1 MDKKQRI
8 LVAAQELFGI
18 HGFAKT
24 TVKMISQK
32 ADVAFGLVAHYFG
45 SKDQLFIHAGSQMAD
60 SLLEAVSLESG
71 NAATGLQAVRSYI
84 RRYLEFTLENAETF
98 SILLRCSPFSDVRLH
113 MDRQPI
119 TDAFTRLIEELQ
131 RHLERGMDDGSIRRL
146 PPRETA
152 FVIYSSIVGAVRT
165 RFIAPYDVPGLYG
178 ETLRF
183 VIRSIEHPRS
193 VSSEMPRD
201 L

>member
-8 LVAAQELFGI
+8 LIAAQELFGI

-24 TVKMISQK
+24 TVKMVAER

-45 SKDQLFIHAGSQMAD
+45 SKDKLFIQAGAQMVE
-60 SLLEAVSLESG
+60 SLLETVSQEADTAS
-71 NAATGLQAVRSYI
+71 TGLQAVRSFI
-84 RRYLEFTLENAETF
+84 KRYLEFTLENADTF
-98 SILLRCSPFSDVRLH
+98 TILLRCSPFSDVRLT
-113 MDRQPI
+113 MDRQPV
-119 TDAFTRLIEELQ
+119 TDGFTKLIAELQ
-131 RHLERGMDDGSIRRL
+131 RHLERGMDDGSIKRL

-165 RFIAPYDVPGLYG
+165 RFIATYDVPGLYG

-183 VIRSIEHPRS
+183 VMRSLENR
-193 VSSEMPRD
+193 
-201 L
+201 